1 MLKFVLTV
9 LLFMAILQPAL
20 GATDGQPGAEAVQA
34 ALKEIIAELAEN
46 QITDARYSEELRAE
60 IKRQR
65 DFIVPTLIAAG
76 PLKALKL
83 LDSAE
88 PTPDRRVDRFLA
100 EHEKTSFEWT
110 ISQDEEG
117 VVRLLVLAP
126 PRVPATKDEKQTA
139 LAGAT
144 LTELIGELRDGT
156 ISEARYSKS
165 LMKEVREQ
173 RDFIIP
179 TLAAA
184 GPLKTLK
191 FLNSTQSEAEQPI
204 HQFLAE
210 HETTKFMW
218 TISVNAKGV
227 VTLLILQPGN

>member
-1 MLKFVLTV
+1 MLKFVLLI
-9 LLFMAILQPAL
+9 LLLLTPQNSILAAA
-20 GATDGQPGAEAVQA
+20 GAKSGQDAMRAT
-34 ALKEIIAELAEN
+34 LKEIIVELSDN
-46 QITDARYSEELRAE
+46 QVTDTRYSDALRAE

-65 DFIVPTLIAAG
+65 DFIVPTLTAAG
-76 PLKALKL
+76 PLKSLTF
-83 LDSAE
+83 LDSTQPA
-88 PTPDRRVDRFLA
+88 PDRQVDRFLA

-117 VVRLLVLAP
+117 VVTLLVLAP
-126 PRVPATKDEKQTA
+126 PNAPATPEEKRTA

-144 LTELIGELRDGT
+144 LTELIGELRDGRIAET
-156 ISEARYSKS
+156 RYSKP
-165 LMKEVREQ
+165 LIKEMKNQ

-191 FLNSTQSEAEQPI
+191 FLNSTRSEAEQPI

-210 HETTKFMW
+210 HEAAKFMW
-218 TISVNAKGV
+218 TVSVNAKGV
-227 VTLLILQPGN
+227 VTLLIMQPGN